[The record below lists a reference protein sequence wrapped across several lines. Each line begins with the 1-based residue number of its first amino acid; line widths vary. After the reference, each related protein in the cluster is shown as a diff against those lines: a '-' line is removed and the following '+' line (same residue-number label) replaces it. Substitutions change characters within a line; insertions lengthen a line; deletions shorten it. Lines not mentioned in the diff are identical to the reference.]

1 MVFPSSARNEK
12 NLRIIGEL
20 ATIHGIDEITMR
32 KLVSQSMD
40 LKTNTLN
47 VEQLKKKVRS
57 CKSEFHAEENKSSY
71 SSSTGSAFCRT
82 AACVE
87 VRPQRQVSD

>member
-32 KLVSQSMD
+32 KLGFP
-40 LKTNTLN
+40 
-47 VEQLKKKVRS
+47 EYG
-57 CKSEFHAEENKSSY
+57 FENQY
-71 SSSTGSAFCRT
+71 A
-82 AACVE
+82 
-87 VRPQRQVSD
+87 